1 MYSMLK
7 FPFARVDGIER
18 NERIA
23 TISIKNFKKLNI
35 TRTNIYIGDAK
46 EFEHYHRYNMFYF
59 YNPFPEDIMSI
70 VIEKINQSIED
81 KNREI
86 ILIYYHPVCHDVIF
100 KHGAFTIIIDYPG
113 EWGNRINVYSNQNTE
128 NSRIII

>member
-1 MYSMLK
+1 
-7 FPFARVDGIER
+7 
-18 NERIA
+18 
-23 TISIKNFKKLNI
+23 
-35 TRTNIYIGDAK
+35 
-46 EFEHYHRYNMFYF
+46 
-59 YNPFPEDIMSI
+59 MSI